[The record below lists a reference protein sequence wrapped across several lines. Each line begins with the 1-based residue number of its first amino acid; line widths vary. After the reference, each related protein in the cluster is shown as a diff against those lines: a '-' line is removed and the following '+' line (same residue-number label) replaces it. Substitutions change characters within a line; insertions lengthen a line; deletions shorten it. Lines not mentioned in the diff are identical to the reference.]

1 MSNVELLRQAGVE
14 VGPEMGELSRERIES
29 LNEEEMTSLLALYA
43 TEERTEILWDNEGWA
58 DQTRTPGW

>member
-29 LNEEEMTSLLALYA
+29 LNEEEMASLLALYA
-43 TEERTEILWDNEGWA
+43 TEEKAEILWDNEGWA
-58 DQTRTPGW
+58 DQTRIW